1 MSYLSK
7 SIKIKILLV
16 LLIVFSLLIIL
27 TTSITA
33 KNERSLVMDLAVDK
47 TEQIARTYFDNIN
60 TMMLSGTMSQR
71 SLLRE
76 KLLDADDITGV
87 KVIRAEAV
95 KKLFGAGNAEQIIE
109 DDLDQQGLEAKQT
122 LILKTDDDSGRS
134 VSVIIPIFASKNY
147 KGTNCLMCH
156 VTEEGTLLGTV
167 RVDYSLDGLDKIID
181 ENLWHLSWINIIVLI
196 AGLFIIQWYVG
207 FVVLNPL
214 NKIRDMMT
222 RNAESL
228 DLTNSINIDSKD
240 EIGQVAS
247 AFNRL
252 LEHFS
257 NSMMQVNQAVS
268 QLTNSS
274 TSISSSAEK
283 TSSAANQQRTETES
297 VARSISQLEQS
308 AEVVGETAS
317 EVAKASSKADS
328 DATRGAETTHQAIQG
343 ILKLVTR
350 IENASAVIT
359 SLDQQSDGIGSV
371 LDVIKGIAEQ
381 TNLLA
386 LNAAIEAARAGEQ
399 GRGFAVVADEVR
411 TLANRSHESTQQIE
425 IIIDQLQSGAK
436 QAVEVMNQAKQEA
449 EERKI
454 EVESADNTLKLIVQH
469 ISKIHSMNNEMN
481 QTVDQQ
487 TAITRQV
494 QNNILN
500 ITKLSESTAGDAQQ
514 TSVKSD
520 EIVQLA
526 ADLDKLLKQFNFG

>member
-7 SIKIKILLV
+7 SIKLKILLV

-60 TMMLSGTMSQR
+60 TMMLSGTISQR
-71 SLLRE
+71 SVLRE
-76 KLLDADDITGV
+76 KLLDADDITSV

-109 DDLDQQGLEAKQT
+109 DDLDKQGLQAKQPI
-122 LILKTDDDSGRS
+122 ILKTDDDSGRS
-134 VSVIIPIFASKNY
+134 VSVIIPMFAEKNY
-147 KGTNCLMCH
+147 KGTNCLICH

-167 RVDYSLDGLDKIID
+167 RVDYSLEGLDKIID
-181 ENLWHLSWINIIVLI
+181 NNLWSLSWINIVVLI

-214 NKIRDMMT
+214 NIIRDIMT
-222 RNAESL
+222 RNSESQ
-228 DLTNSINIDSKD
+228 DLSNTINIDSKD
-240 EIGQVAS
+240 EIGQVAR

-252 LEHFS
+252 LEYFS
-257 NSMMQVNQAVS
+257 NSMRQVNDAVS
-268 QLTNSS
+268 QLNNSS
-274 TSISSSAEK
+274 ASISSSAIK

-297 VARSISQLEQS
+297 VANSILQLEQS
-308 AEVVGETAS
+308 AEAVGETAS
-317 EVAKASSKADS
+317 DVAEASRKADS
-328 DATRGAETTHQAIQG
+328 DATSGAETTQRAIEG

-350 IENASAVIT
+350 IENASEVIT
-359 SLDQQSDGIGSV
+359 SLDQQSEDIGSV

-411 TLANRSHESTQQIE
+411 TLATRSHESTQQIE
-425 IIIDQLQSGAK
+425 LIIEQLQSGAK
-436 QAVEVMNQAKQEA
+436 QAVKVMDQAKLEA
-449 EERKI
+449 EERKN
-454 EVESADNTLKLIVQH
+454 EVESADSTLKLIVQS
-469 ISKIHSMNNEMN
+469 ISKIHSMNSDMN
-481 QTVDQQ
+481 QTVEQQ
-487 TAITRQV
+487 TEITKQV
-494 QNNILN
+494 QNNIMN
-500 ITKLSESTAGDAQQ
+500 ITQLSESTAGDAQQ
-514 TSVKSD
+514 TSIQSD

-526 ADLDKLLKQFNFG
+526 ADLDKLLKRFNFG

>member
-7 SIKIKILLV
+7 SIKLKILLV
-16 LLIVFSLLIIL
+16 LLIVFSLLILL

-47 TEQIARTYFDNIN
+47 TQQIARTYFDNIN

-71 SLLRE
+71 SVLRE

-109 DDLDQQGLEAKQT
+109 DDLDKQGLQAKQPI
-122 LILKTDDDSGRS
+122 ILKTDDDSGRS
-134 VSVIIPIFASKNY
+134 VSVIIPMFATKNY
-147 KGTNCLMCH
+147 KGTNCLICH
-156 VTEEGTLLGTV
+156 VTEENTLLGTV

-181 ENLWHLSWINIIVLI
+181 KNLWNLSWINIVVLI

-214 NKIRDMMT
+214 NKIRDIMT
-222 RNAESL
+222 RNSESQ
-228 DLTNSINIDSKD
+228 DLTNTINIESKD

-257 NSMMQVNQAVS
+257 NSMRQVNDAVS
-268 QLTNSS
+268 QLNNSS
-274 TSISSSAEK
+274 ASISASAVK
-283 TSSAANQQRTETES
+283 TSSAANQQSTETES
-297 VARSISQLEQS
+297 VANSILQLEQS
-308 AEVVGETAS
+308 AEAVGETAS
-317 EVAKASSKADS
+317 DVAEASRKADS
-328 DATRGAETTHQAIQG
+328 DATHGAETTHQAIEG

-350 IENASAVIT
+350 IENASEVIT
-359 SLDQQSDGIGSV
+359 SLDHQSEGIGSV

-411 TLANRSHESTQQIE
+411 TLATRSHESTQQIE
-425 IIIDQLQSGAK
+425 LIIEQLQSGAK
-436 QAVEVMNQAKQEA
+436 QAVEVMNQAKLEA
-449 EERKI
+449 EERKN

-469 ISKIHSMNNEMN
+469 ISKINSMNNDMN
-481 QTVDQQ
+481 LTVNQQ
-487 TAITRQV
+487 TEITRQV

-514 TSVKSD
+514 TSVQSD

-526 ADLDKLLKQFNFG
+526 GDLDKLLKRFNFG

>member
-7 SIKIKILLV
+7 SIKLKILLV

-60 TMMLSGTMSQR
+60 TMMLSGTISQR
-71 SLLRE
+71 SVLRE
-76 KLLDADDITGV
+76 KLLDADDITSV

-95 KKLFGAGNAEQIIE
+95 KKLFGAGNAEQVIE
-109 DDLDQQGLEAKQT
+109 DDLDKQGLQAKQPI
-122 LILKTDDDSGRS
+122 ILKTDDDSGRS
-134 VSVIIPIFASKNY
+134 VSVIIPMFAEKNY
-147 KGTNCLMCH
+147 KGTNCLICH

-167 RVDYSLDGLDKIID
+167 RVDYSLEGLDKIID
-181 ENLWHLSWINIIVLI
+181 NNLWSLSWINIVVLI

-214 NKIRDMMT
+214 NIIRDIMT
-222 RNAESL
+222 RNSESQ
-228 DLTNSINIDSKD
+228 DLSNTINIDSKD
-240 EIGQVAS
+240 EIGQVAR

-252 LEHFS
+252 LEYFS
-257 NSMMQVNQAVS
+257 NSMRQVNDAVS
-268 QLTNSS
+268 QLNNSS
-274 TSISSSAEK
+274 ASISSSAIK

-297 VARSISQLEQS
+297 VANSILQLEQS
-308 AEVVGETAS
+308 AEAVGETAS
-317 EVAKASSKADS
+317 DVAEASRKADS
-328 DATRGAETTHQAIQG
+328 DATSGAETTQRAIEG

-350 IENASAVIT
+350 IENASEVIT
-359 SLDQQSDGIGSV
+359 SLDQQSEDIGSV

-411 TLANRSHESTQQIE
+411 TLATRSHESTQQIE
-425 IIIDQLQSGAK
+425 LIIEQLQSGAK
-436 QAVEVMNQAKQEA
+436 QAVKVMDQAKLEA
-449 EERKI
+449 EERKN
-454 EVESADNTLKLIVQH
+454 EVESADSTLKLIVQS
-469 ISKIHSMNNEMN
+469 ISKIHSMNSDMN
-481 QTVDQQ
+481 QTVEQQ
-487 TAITRQV
+487 TEITKQV
-494 QNNILN
+494 QNNIMN
-500 ITKLSESTAGDAQQ
+500 ITQLSESTAGDAQQ
-514 TSVKSD
+514 TSIQSD

-526 ADLDKLLKQFNFG
+526 ADLDKLLKRFNFG